1 MKKRLGLGIL
11 AICTGLTTA
20 GVGFAAENIEVET
33 QASVGFAGTETPVA
47 IGHVDPEAPRETDP
61 HAPANLGA
69 TPMPLTL
76 DYASR
81 WQFDTQKMS
90 LVDRTYTAK
99 QDVFAGRAVAN
110 HVQVTDQR
118 GQLDGWDL
126 QVRQKTPFVHEKGAE
141 LKGAKLQIDR
151 VTSKSAVTDT
161 TVLTAKEKMAL
172 NQAFMRL
179 AYAKPGDGYGTTAI
193 SLGEVSLHV
202 PGQMKKLSG
211 NYNSTIVYKLL
222 AAPTGE

>member
-1 MKKRLGLGIL
+1 
-11 AICTGLTTA
+11 
-20 GVGFAAENIEVET
+20 
-33 QASVGFAGTETPVA
+33 
-47 IGHVDPEAPRETDP
+47 
-61 HAPANLGA
+61 
-69 TPMPLTL
+69 
-76 DYASR
+76 
-81 WQFDTQKMS
+81 
-90 LVDRTYTAK
+90 TYTAK

-179 AYAKPGDGYGTTAI
+179 A
-193 SLGEVSLHV
+193 
-202 PGQMKKLSG
+202 
-211 NYNSTIVYKLL
+211 
-222 AAPTGE
+222 

>member
-1 MKKRLGLGIL
+1 MKKQFSLGIL
-11 AICTGLTTA
+11 AVCTGLTTT
-20 GVGFAAENIEVET
+20 GVGFAEENIEFET
-33 QASVGFAGTETPVA
+33 QALVGFAGTETPVA
-47 IGHVDPEAPRETDP
+47 IGHVDPESPRETDP
-61 HAPANLGA
+61 HAPANLRT

-126 QVRQKTPFVHEKGAE
+126 QVRQKTPFVHGKGAE

-161 TVLTAKEKMAL
+161 TVLTAKKKRDL

-179 AYAKPGDGYGTTAI
+179 AHAKPGDGYGTTAI

-211 NYNSTIVYKLL
+211 IYNSTIVYKLL

>member
-1 MKKRLGLGIL
+1 MKKQLGLGIL

-20 GVGFAAENIEVET
+20 GVGFA
-33 QASVGFAGTETPVA
+33 GTETPA
-47 IGHVDPEAPRETDP
+47 EIGHVDPEAPRETDP